1 MEMTDRFLPGVPGPE
16 IERIFNAAAG
26 NEIES
31 GKFDNPESSA
41 ALAANAFGFFLKRP
55 QDLPPLPDCDRV
67 AWPARSLSIEAT
79 VRFPW
84 SGGRHPVLD
93 CLVITPSALI
103 GIESKRYEPFRSK
116 KSASFSDAYWRPIWG
131 DDMKGYEGVRD
142 TLRANGRLYDFLDA
156 AQLVK
161 HAFALR
167 TAVHNRRSGHDG
179 LTPILFYLYAEP
191 AVWPKDGRL
200 VDETDKAPAQGRDH
214 PLRQG
219 RRGRRSDL
227 HVLFVSGVAE
237 GLGAPQGWRDSR
249 ACSRRAPTFF
259 ALMVTRRK

>member
-26 NEIES
+26 NEIAS
-31 GKFDNPESSA
+31 GKFDSPESSA

-55 QDLPPLPDCDRV
+55 RDLPPLPDCGRV
-67 AWPARSLSIEAT
+67 VWPARSLSLEAT

-93 CLVITPSALI
+93 CLVATPSALI
-103 GIESKRYEPFRSK
+103 GIESKRFEPFRGK
-116 KSASFSDAYWRPIWG
+116 KSASFSDAYWRPLWG

-142 TLRANGRLYDFLDA
+142 KLRANGHLYDFLDA

-191 AVWPKDGRL
+191 DVWPKDGRP
-200 VDETDKAPAQGRDH
+200 VDAGGKAKHREEIARFAKDVAGDE
-214 PLRQG
+214 
-219 RRGRRSDL
+219 
-227 HVLFVSGVAE
+227 VIFVSCSYQRLLEDWARHKDIGI
-237 GLGAPQGWRDSR
+237 R
-249 ACSRRAPTFF
+249 AHA
-259 ALMVTRRK
+259 AAVTRRFSP